1 MQRLFKDL
9 FIQDEPDV
17 FLPLNDVESNTEFR
31 FNITSTERTIA
42 DNEIVS
48 GYSYDTLVVPYPLN
62 ANNIL
67 RTMLAEMY
75 PEDQEL
81 KLQNDFNAAALGIEP
96 LDKQQPYVEYL
107 NIRKALREM
116 IDTQCGSHNISL
128 V

>member
-9 FIQDEPDV
+9 FTVEEPAI
-17 FLPLNDVESNTEFR
+17 FLPLNDVELNTEYR
-31 FNITSTERTIA
+31 FNITPAEKMIA
-42 DNEIVS
+42 DDKIIS
-48 GYSYDTLVVPYPLN
+48 GYSYDALVVPYPLN

-67 RTMLAEMY
+67 KTMLAEMY

-81 KLQNDFNAAALGIEP
+81 KLQNDFNAAALGIE
-96 LDKQQPYVEYL
+96 LIDKQQRYVEYL